1 MLTLLSTKDVHQL
14 QAYLVEI
21 GTALE
26 NLTQV
31 LEHAQTVDIA
41 VEQPVRAVSVRQKG
55 VQVSD
60 TPKSQSKTRASRR
73 RGRGISVLDEA
84 KVADIKRQLQVDGKS
99 AAKIAKEYGVHV
111 TTINCI
117 KWGKTWKTVAPAV
130 LAEVAK

>member
-1 MLTLLSTKDVHQL
+1 MLTLLSTQDVNQL

-41 VEQPVRAVSVRQKG
+41 VEQPVRTLAVQTAK
-55 VQVSD
+55 
-60 TPKSQSKTRASRR
+60 PKSQRKTHASRR
-73 RGRGISVLDEA
+73 KGRRGVSVLTEA
-84 KVADIKRQLQVDGKS
+84 KVAEIKRQLQAGGKS
-99 AAKIAKEYGVHV
+99 ATKIAREYGVHV

-117 KWGKTWKTVAPAV
+117 KWGKTWKNVAPAEV
-130 LAEVAK
+130 LA

>member
-1 MLTLLSTKDVHQL
+1 MLTLLSTKDVNQL

-31 LEHAQTVDIA
+31 LEHAQSVEIDVD
-41 VEQPVRAVSVRQKG
+41 QPVRTLSVQTAK
-55 VQVSD
+55 
-60 TPKSQSKTRASRR
+60 PKSQRKTHASRR
-73 RGRGISVLDEA
+73 RGRGISVLNEA
-84 KVADIKRQLQVDGKS
+84 KVAEIKRQLQVGGKS
-99 AAKIAKEYGVHV
+99 ATKIAKEYGVHV

-130 LAEVAK
+130 VQEVSV